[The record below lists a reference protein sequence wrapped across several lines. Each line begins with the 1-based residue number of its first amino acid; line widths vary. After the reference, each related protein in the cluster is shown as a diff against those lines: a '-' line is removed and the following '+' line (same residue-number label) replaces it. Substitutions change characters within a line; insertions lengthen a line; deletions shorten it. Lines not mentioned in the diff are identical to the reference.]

1 MDKKYSYE
9 ENFLNI
15 SLVSI
20 KLNRPKKK
28 ESGGGKERKDEIERQ
43 RRMLKRCK
51 KVASHLF

>member
-28 ESGGGKERKDEIERQ
+28 ESGGGKDEIERQ